1 MAKQIKKIIYNVD
14 EIHPTAKEIA
24 DAWIENYRPYQ
35 SVMPEIAQKI
45 KLASDIM
52 NFADAMS
59 FELLKEKN
67 KRICY
72 LIKKMKKQ
80 HGGKRPGSGR
90 PKLKKSQKKEPTVVM
105 RIPKS
110 KVALVLKA
118 IGKA

>member
-1 MAKQIKKIIYNVD
+1 
-14 EIHPTAKEIA
+14 
-24 DAWIENYRPYQ
+24 
-35 SVMPEIAQKI
+35 
-45 KLASDIM
+45 
-52 NFADAMS
+52 
-59 FELLKEKN
+59 
-67 KRICY
+67 
-72 LIKKMKKQ
+72 MKKNT